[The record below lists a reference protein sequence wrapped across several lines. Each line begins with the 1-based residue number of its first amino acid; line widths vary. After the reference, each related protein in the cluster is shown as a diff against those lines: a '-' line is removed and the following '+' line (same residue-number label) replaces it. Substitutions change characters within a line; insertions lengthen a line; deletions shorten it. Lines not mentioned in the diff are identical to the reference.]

1 MAIHDTVWYYRL
13 SSLEMK
19 ILGKKISA
27 FPVIGICYVLN
38 GAWNHETAVGYVCTG
53 RNGFGSIRILTTG
66 VMVVVGFVTS
76 MKLSIPGNYSSM
88 N

>member
-1 MAIHDTVWYYRL
+1 M
-13 SSLEMK
+13 
-19 ILGKKISA
+19 
-27 FPVIGICYVLN
+27 
-38 GAWNHETAVGYVCTG
+38 GYVCTG